1 MTVELAVTDVRAA
14 LARAAGTNAAGA
26 GEAST
31 LLLGRLFHE
40 TFADLV
46 STDPVRSGLRVLAEG
61 GSDAKRLSE
70 QLLDHTWQ
78 RVLAPR
84 LHRNAALLQASTS
97 QVLML
102 WKATQNL

>member
-1 MTVELAVTDVRAA
+1 MTVQLAVADVRAA
-14 LARAAGTNAAGA
+14 LARAAGSNAGGS
-26 GEAST
+26 GEPST

-46 STDPVRSGLRVLAEG
+46 STDPTRSGLRVLAEG
-61 GSDAKRLSE
+61 GRDSKRVNE

-84 LHRNAALLQASTS
+84 LRRNAALLQASS
-97 QVLML
+97 
-102 WKATQNL
+102 